1 MSFRGRPADEEFP
14 FTETLAAA
22 AGGATGADMGPC
34 PIRRCGRGLA
44 ALSGSEIAQTPDF
57 QDFAMQDY
65 SPSASVENAIALQK
79 FGVGQPV
86 LRKEDDTLV
95 RGKGKYTD
103 DFDLPGQAYAW
114 FVRSSHAHGIIKG
127 IDTSAAKAMPGVL
140 GVWTG
145 ADLVSAGYG
154 PYTCGLPLKS
164 RDGTP
169 LLQTNRTAL
178 MSDKVRYVGDP
189 AAFVVAETLAQ
200 ARDAAE
206 AVVLDIEPLPAVTEA
221 AEAAKPGAPQLYG
234 HIPNNVA
241 LDYHYGDAAKVEAA
255 FAGAAHVTKLDI
267 TNTRVAVVAME
278 PRAALASYDKTSERY
293 TIQVP
298 TQGVAGNRTNLAKNL
313 LRVANDKVH
322 LLTANV
328 GGSFGM
334 KNINYPEYICILHA
348 AKSLGRPVK
357 WTDERSTSFLSDS
370 HGRAQQIHAE
380 LALDAEGKFL
390 AVKVSGYGNLGAY
403 ITGVAPSPL
412 SLNVGKN
419 ISSVYRTPLLSVDI
433 KTVLTN
439 TTLMGAYRGAG
450 RPEANYFMERLIDR
464 AADEMGI
471 NRLTLRKRNF
481 IKPAQMPFAASS
493 GVTYDSGDFH
503 GVFNKALEISD
514 HAGFAKR
521 KKESRKR
528 GKLRGIAVGSY
539 LEVTAP
545 PGVELGKI
553 VFEDDGSVK
562 LITGT
567 LDYGQ
572 GHATPF
578 AQVMADQLGVPFE
591 AVKLEQG
598 DSDLVHTGNGTGGSR
613 SITASGMAIVEA
625 SKLVIEKGKKAAAHL
640 MEAAEGDIEFAKGRF
655 TIAGTDRSIDIM
667 ELARR
672 LREGKM
678 PDGVPSSLDVDH
690 TTKEVPSTFPNGC
703 HVAEVEIDPETGVM
717 QIVRYT
723 GVNDFGTIVNPMLV
737 AGQLHGGVA
746 QGIGQALMEKVSY
759 DSSGQPITGSF
770 MDYAMPRAEDIPMM
784 AVGDHPVPAKSNPL
798 GTKGCG
804 EAGCAGSLST
814 IVNAAL
820 DALSEFGIAHIDMPL
835 TSERIWRA
843 IQDAKAKVA

>member
-1 MSFRGRPADEEFP
+1 
-14 FTETLAAA
+14 
-22 AGGATGADMGPC
+22 
-34 PIRRCGRGLA
+34 
-44 ALSGSEIAQTPDF
+44 
-57 QDFAMQDY
+57 MQDY
-65 SPSASVENAIALQK
+65 TSSNAQDNAIALQK

-86 LRKEDDTLV
+86 RRKEDDTLV

-103 DFDLPGQAYAW
+103 DFSLPGQAYAW
-114 FVRSSHAHGIIKG
+114 IVRSSHAHGIIRG
-127 IDTSAAKAMPGVL
+127 IDTEAAKAMPGVL

-145 ADLVSAGYG
+145 ADLASADYG

-164 RDGTP
+164 RDGSP

-178 MSDKVRYVGDP
+178 VSDKVRFVGDP
-189 AAFVVAETLAQ
+189 VAFVVAETLAQ
-200 ARDAAE
+200 ARDAGE
-206 AVVLDIEPLPAVTEA
+206 AVVLDIDPLPC
-221 AEAAKPGAPQLYG
+221 
-234 HIPNNVA
+234 
-241 LDYHYGDAAKVEAA
+241 GDQRRGSGKA
-255 FAGAAHVTKLDI
+255 
-267 TNTRVAVVAME
+267 R
-278 PRAALASYDKTSERY
+278 RAAALRSHPEQCGARLSFWRRRQGRGRLRRGGACDQARYRQYPRGRGGDGTARGAGLLRQGERALYDSGSDPGRRR
-293 TIQVP
+293 QSHH
-298 TQGVAGNRTNLAKNL
+298 LAKNL
-313 LRVANDKVH
+313 LKVPNEKVH

-348 AKSLGRPVK
+348 AKALGRPVK

-370 HGRAQQIHAE
+370 HGRAQQIHCE
-380 LALDAEGKFL
+380 LALDGEGRFL

-403 ITGVAPSPL
+403 ITGVAPIPL

-419 ISSVYRTPLLSVDI
+419 LASVYRTPLMSIDI

-471 NRLTLRKRNF
+471 DRLTLRKRNF

-503 GVFNKALEISD
+503 GVFSKALDISD

-528 GKLRGIAVGSY
+528 GLLRGIAIGSY

-553 VFEDDGSVK
+553 VFEDDGSVR

-578 AQVMADQLGVPFE
+578 AQVLCAELGVPFE
-591 AVKLEQG
+591 SVKLEQG
-598 DSDLVHTGNGTGGSR
+598 DSDIVHTGNGTGGSR

-625 SKLVIEKGKKAAAHL
+625 SKLIIEKGKRAAAHL
-640 MEAAEGDIEFAKGRF
+640 MEAAEGDIEFGHGRF
-655 TIAGTDRSIDIM
+655 TIAGTDRSIDII

-678 PDGVPSSLDVDH
+678 PEGVPSSLDVDH
-690 TTKEVPSTFPNGC
+690 TAEGVPSTFPNGC
-703 HVAEVEIDPETGVM
+703 HVAEVEIDPETGIV

-746 QGIGQALMEKVSY
+746 QGIGQALMECVSY
-759 DSSGQPITGSF
+759 DLNGQPITGSF
-770 MDYAMPRAEDIPMM
+770 MDYAMPRAEDIPLM
-784 AVGDHPVPAKSNPL
+784 AVGDHPVPTKSNPL

-814 IVNAAL
+814 IVNAVV

-835 TSERIWRA
+835 TPERVWRA
-843 IQDAKAKVA
+843 ISGCQGKGGVRG

>member
-1 MSFRGRPADEEFP
+1 
-14 FTETLAAA
+14 
-22 AGGATGADMGPC
+22 
-34 PIRRCGRGLA
+34 
-44 ALSGSEIAQTPDF
+44 
-57 QDFAMQDY
+57 MQDHT
-65 SPSASVENAIALQK
+65 SPTSLENALAVQK
-79 FGVGQPV
+79 YGVGQPV
-86 LRKEDDTLV
+86 RRKEDDTLV

-103 DFDLPGQAYAW
+103 DFNLPRQAYAW
-114 FVRSSHAHGIIKG
+114 VVRSSHAHGVIRG
-127 IDTSAAKAMPGVL
+127 INTEAAKAMPGVL
-140 GVWTG
+140 GVWSGT
-145 ADLVSAGYG
+145 DLVAAGYG
-154 PYTCGLPLKS
+154 PFTCALPLKS

-169 LLQTNRTAL
+169 LYQTNRTAL
-178 MSDKVRYVGDP
+178 MTDKVRYVGDP
-189 AAFVVAETLAQ
+189 IAFVVAETLIQ

-206 AVVLDIEPLPAVTEA
+206 AVEVDIDALPAVTDPEEA
-221 AEAAKPGAPQLYG
+221 AQPGAPQLYD

-241 LDYHYGDAAKVEAA
+241 LDYHFGDAEKVEAA
-255 FAGAAHVTKLDI
+255 FNSAAHVTRLDVI
-267 TNTRVAVVAME
+267 NNRVAVVAME
-278 PRAALASYDKTSERY
+278 PRAALASYDKSTERF

-298 TQGVAGNRTNLAKNL
+298 TQGVAANRVGLAKNL
-313 LRVANDKVH
+313 LKVPNDKVRV
-322 LLTANV
+322 LTANV

-348 AKSLGRPVK
+348 AKALGRPVK

-370 HGRAQQIHAE
+370 QGRAQKIHCE

-403 ITGVAPSPL
+403 ITGVAPQPL
-412 SLNVGKN
+412 SLNIGKN
-419 ISSVYRTPLLSVDI
+419 LGSVYRTPAMTVDI

-471 NRLTLRKRNF
+471 NRLTIRKRNF

-493 GVTYDSGDFH
+493 GVTYDSGDFQ
-503 GVFNKALEISD
+503 GVFDKALDISD
-514 HAGFAKR
+514 HANFAR
-521 KKESRKR
+521 RRKESRKR

-545 PGVELGKI
+545 PNVELGKI
-553 VFEDDGSVK
+553 VFENDGSVK
-562 LITGT
+562 IITGT

-578 AQVMADQLGVPFE
+578 AQVLATHLGVPFE
-591 AVKLEQG
+591 RITLQQG

-625 SKLVIEKGKKAAAHL
+625 SKLVIENGKRAAAHL
-640 MEAAEGDIEFAKGRF
+640 MEAAEGDIEFAGGQF

-667 ELARR
+667 ELSRR
-672 LREGKM
+672 LRENKM
-678 PDGVPSSLDVDH
+678 PEDVPSSLDVDH
-690 TTKEVPSTFPNGC
+690 TSSPVPSTFPNGC
-703 HVAEVEIDPETGVM
+703 HVAEVEIDPQTGIV

-723 GVNDFGTIVNPMLV
+723 GVNDFGTVVNPMLV

-746 QGIGQALMEKVSY
+746 QGIGQAFMECVSY
-759 DSSGQPITGSF
+759 DASGQPITGSF
-770 MDYAMPRAEDIPMM
+770 MDYALPRAEDIPHMEI
-784 AVGDHPVPAKSNPL
+784 GDHPVPAKSNPL

-814 IVNAAL
+814 LTNAVL
-820 DALSEFGIAHIDMPL
+820 DALSELGITHIDMPL
-835 TSERIWRA
+835 TPERVWRA
-843 IQDAKAKVA
+843 IRDAKAKVA

>member
-1 MSFRGRPADEEFP
+1 M
-14 FTETLAAA
+14 
-22 AGGATGADMGPC
+22 
-34 PIRRCGRGLA
+34 
-44 ALSGSEIAQTPDF
+44 
-57 QDFAMQDY
+57 QDFTSSNAQD
-65 SPSASVENAIALQK
+65 NAIALQK

-86 LRKEDDTLV
+86 RRKEDDTLV

-103 DFDLPGQAYAW
+103 DFSLPGQVYAW
-114 FVRSSHAHGIIKG
+114 IVRSSHAHGILRG
-127 IDTSAAKAMPGVL
+127 IDTEAAKAMPGVL

-145 ADLVSAGYG
+145 ADLASANYG

-164 RDGTP
+164 RDGSP

-178 MSDKVRYVGDP
+178 MTDKVRYVGDP
-189 AAFVVAETLAQ
+189 VAFVVAETQAQ

-206 AVVLDIEPLPAVTEA
+206 AVVLDIDPLPAVTGAEEA
-221 AEAAKPGAPQLYG
+221 AGPGAPQLYD

-241 LDYHYGDAAKVEAA
+241 LDYHYGDAAKVAAA
-255 FAGAAHVTKLDI
+255 FADAAHVTRLDI
-267 TNTRVAVVAME
+267 VNTRVAVVAME
-278 PRAALASYDKTSERY
+278 PRAALASYDKASERY

-298 TQGVAGNRTNLAKNL
+298 TQGVAGNRNTLAKNL
-313 LRVANDKVH
+313 LKVPNEKVH

-348 AKSLGRPVK
+348 AKALGRPVK

-370 HGRAQQIHAE
+370 HGRAQQIHCE
-380 LALDAEGKFL
+380 LALDRGGRFL

-419 ISSVYRTPLLSVDI
+419 LASVYRTPLMSIDI

-471 NRLTLRKRNF
+471 DRLTLRKRNF

-503 GVFNKALEISD
+503 GVFNKALEMSD
-514 HAGFAKR
+514 HAGFARR
-521 KKESRKR
+521 KKDSRKR
-528 GKLRGIAVGSY
+528 GLLRGIAIGSY

-553 VFEDDGSVK
+553 VFEDDGSVR

-578 AQVMADQLGVPFE
+578 AQVLCAELGVPFGS
-591 AVKLEQG
+591 VKLEQG
-598 DSDLVHTGNGTGGSR
+598 DSDIVHTGNGTGGSR

-625 SKLVIEKGKKAAAHL
+625 SKLIVEKGKRAAAHL
-640 MEAAEGDIEFAKGRF
+640 MEAAEGDIEFDHGRF
-655 TIAGTDRSIDIM
+655 TIAGTDRSIDII

-672 LREGKM
+672 MREGKM
-678 PDGVPSSLDVDH
+678 PEGVPSSLDVDH
-690 TTKEVPSTFPNGC
+690 TTESVPSTFPNGC
-703 HVAEVEIDPETGVM
+703 HVAEVEIDPETGTV

-746 QGIGQALMEKVSY
+746 QGIGQALMECVSY
-759 DSSGQPITGSF
+759 DSNGQPVTGSF
-770 MDYAMPRAEDIPMM
+770 MDYAMPRAGDIPLM

-814 IVNAAL
+814 IVNAVI
-820 DALSEFGIAHIDMPL
+820 DALSEFGVAHIDMPL
-835 TSERIWRA
+835 TPERVWRA

>member
-1 MSFRGRPADEEFP
+1 M
-14 FTETLAAA
+14 
-22 AGGATGADMGPC
+22 
-34 PIRRCGRGLA
+34 
-44 ALSGSEIAQTPDF
+44 LS
-57 QDFAMQDY
+57 MQDHT
-65 SPSASVENAIALQK
+65 SPSSLENAIAVQK
-79 FGVGQPV
+79 YGVGQPV
-86 LRKEDDTLV
+86 RRKEDDTLV

-103 DFDLPGQAYAW
+103 DFNLPDQAYAW
-114 FVRSSHAHGIIKG
+114 IVRSSHAHGIIRG
-127 IDTSAAKAMPGVL
+127 IDAGPAKAMPGVL

-145 ADLVSAGYG
+145 TDFAAAGYG
-154 PYTCGLPLKS
+154 PFTCALPLKS

-169 LLQTNRTAL
+169 LKQTNRLAL
-178 MSDKVRYVGDP
+178 MTDKVRYVGDP
-189 AAFVVAETLAQ
+189 VAVVVAETLAQ

-206 AVVLDIEPLPAVTEA
+206 AVVLDIEPLPAVTDPEL
-221 AEAAKPGAPQLYG
+221 AAKPGAPQLYD
-234 HIPNNVA
+234 HIPDNVA
-241 LDYHYGDAAKVEAA
+241 LDYHFGDAAKVEAA

-267 TNTRVAVVAME
+267 VNTRVAVVAME
-278 PRAALASYDKTSERY
+278 PRAALASYDKASERF

-298 TQGVAGNRTNLAKNL
+298 TQGVVANRINLAKNIL
-313 LRVANDKVH
+313 KVPNDKVH

-334 KNINYPEYICILHA
+334 KNVNYPEYVCILHA
-348 AKSLGRPVK
+348 AKALGRPVK

-370 HGRAQQIHAE
+370 HGRAQKIHCQ
-380 LALDAEGKFL
+380 LALDAEGRFL

-403 ITGVAPSPL
+403 ITGVAPQPL
-412 SLNVGKN
+412 SLNIGKN
-419 ISSVYRTPLLSVDI
+419 LASVYRTPLMTIDI

-471 NRLTLRKRNF
+471 NPLTMRKRNF
-481 IKPAQMPFAASS
+481 IRPAQMPFNASS
-493 GVTYDSGDFH
+493 GMTYDSGDFQS
-503 GVFNKALEISD
+503 VFNKALEISD
-514 HAGFAKR
+514 HANFARR

-553 VFEDDGSVK
+553 VFEDDGAVT

-578 AQVMADQLGVPFE
+578 AQVLSAQLGIPFE
-591 AVKLEQG
+591 RIKLVQG
-598 DSDLVHTGNGTGGSR
+598 DSDLVHAGNGTGGSR

-625 SKLVIEKGKKAAAHL
+625 SRLVIEKGKRAAAHL
-640 MEAAEGDIEFAKGRF
+640 MEAAEADIEFADGRF
-655 TIAGTDRSIDIM
+655 TIAGTDRAIDII

-672 LREGKM
+672 MREGQM

-690 TTKEVPSTFPNGC
+690 TTQAVPSTFPNGC
-703 HVAEVEIDPETGVM
+703 HVAEVEIDPETGIV

-746 QGIGQALMEKVSY
+746 QGIGQALMECVSY
-759 DSSGQPITGSF
+759 DASGQPITGSF
-770 MDYAMPRAEDIPMM
+770 MDYALPRAEDIPLMEI
-784 AVGDHPVPAKSNPL
+784 ADHPVPATSNPL

-814 IVNAAL
+814 LVNAVL
-820 DALSEFGIAHIDMPL
+820 DALSEYGITHIDMPL
-835 TSERIWRA
+835 TPERVWRA
-843 IQDAKAKVA
+843 IRDAKDKKAA

>member
-1 MSFRGRPADEEFP
+1 
-14 FTETLAAA
+14 
-22 AGGATGADMGPC
+22 
-34 PIRRCGRGLA
+34 
-44 ALSGSEIAQTPDF
+44 
-57 QDFAMQDY
+57 MQDY

-114 FVRSSHAHGIIKG
+114 IIRSSHAHGIIKG
-127 IDTSAAKAMPGVL
+127 IDTSAAKARPGVL

-145 ADLVSAGYG
+145 TDLATAGYG

-189 AAFVVAETLAQ
+189 VAFVVAETLAQ

-206 AVVLDIEPLPAVTEA
+206 AVVLDIEPLPAVTSAE
-221 AEAAKPGAPQLYG
+221 EAAKPGAPLLYD

-241 LDYHYGDAAKVEAA
+241 LDYHYGDTAKVEAA
-255 FAGAAHVTKLDI
+255 FASAAHVTKLDI

-278 PRAALASYDKTSERY
+278 PRAALASYDRKSGRY

-313 LRVANDKVH
+313 LKVPNDKVH

-334 KNINYPEYICILHA
+334 KNINYPEYMCILHA
-348 AKSLGRPVK
+348 AKALGRPVK

-419 ISSVYRTPLLSVDI
+419 IASVYRTPLLSVDI

-493 GVTYDSGDFH
+493 GVTYDSGDFQ

-591 AVKLEQG
+591 SIKLIQG
-598 DSDLVHTGNGTGGSR
+598 DSDIVHTGSGTGGSR

-672 LREGKM
+672 TREGNM
-678 PDGVPSSLDVDH
+678 PEGVPSSLDVDH

-703 HVAEVEIDPETGVM
+703 HVAEVEIDPDTGVV

-746 QGIGQALMEKVSY
+746 QGIGQALMECVSY

-814 IVNAAL
+814 IVNAVL
-820 DALSEFGIAHIDMPL
+820 DALSEFGIKHIDMPL
-835 TSERIWRA
+835 TPERIWRA

>member
-1 MSFRGRPADEEFP
+1 
-14 FTETLAAA
+14 
-22 AGGATGADMGPC
+22 
-34 PIRRCGRGLA
+34 
-44 ALSGSEIAQTPDF
+44 
-57 QDFAMQDY
+57 MQDQT
-65 SPSASVENAIALQK
+65 SSTSVENAIALQK
-79 FGVGQPV
+79 FGVGQSV
-86 LRKEDDTLV
+86 LRKEDDTLL

-103 DFDLPGQAYAW
+103 DFNLPGQAYAW
-114 FVRSSHAHGIIKG
+114 IVRSTHAHGIIKR

-140 GVWTG
+140 GIWTG
-145 ADLVSAGYG
+145 TDLVAAGYG
-154 PYTCGLPLKS
+154 PYTCGLPLKN

-178 MSDKVRYVGDP
+178 MTDKVRYVGDP
-189 AAFVVAETLAQ
+189 VACVVAETLAQ
-200 ARDAAE
+200 ARDAGE
-206 AVVLDIEPLPAVTEA
+206 AIELEIEPLPAVTEPA
-221 AEAAKPGAPQLYG
+221 DAIKPGAPQLYD

-241 LDYHYGDAAKVEAA
+241 LDYHYGDTAKVEAA
-255 FAGAAHVTKLDI
+255 FASAAHVTKLDI

-278 PRAALASYDKTSERY
+278 PRAALASYDKSSERY

-298 TQGVAGNRTNLAKNL
+298 TQGIAGNRMNLAKNL
-313 LRVANDKVH
+313 LKVPNEKVH
-322 LLTANV
+322 LLTGNV

-334 KNINYPEYICILHA
+334 KNVNYPEYLCILHA
-348 AKSLGRPVK
+348 AKILGRPVK

-370 HGRAQQIHAE
+370 HGRAQQIHCE

-433 KTVLTN
+433 KCVLTN

-450 RPEANYFMERLIDR
+450 RPEANYYMERLIDR

-493 GVTYDSGDFH
+493 GVTYDSGDFQ
-503 GVFNKALEISD
+503 GVFNKALKISD

-528 GKLRGIAVGSY
+528 GRLRGIAVGSY

-553 VFEDDGSVK
+553 VFEDDGSVR

-591 AVKLEQG
+591 KVTLEQG
-598 DSDLVHTGNGTGGSR
+598 DSDLVHTGSGTGGSR
-613 SITASGMAIVEA
+613 SITATGMAIVEA

-640 MEAAEGDIEFAKGRF
+640 LEAAEADIEFAGGRF
-655 TIAGTDRSIDIM
+655 TIAGTDRSIDII

-672 LREGKM
+672 LREGKV

-703 HVAEVEIDPETGVM
+703 HVAEVEIDPETGIVE
-717 QIVRYT
+717 IVRYT
-723 GVNDFGTIVNPMLV
+723 GVNDFGVIVNPMLV
-737 AGQLHGGVA
+737 AGQMHGGVA
-746 QGIGQALMEKVSY
+746 QGIGQALMECISY

-770 MDYAMPRAEDIPMM
+770 MDYALPRAADIPVM

-814 IVNAAL
+814 IVNAVL
-820 DALSEFGIAHIDMPL
+820 DALSEYGISHLDMPL
-835 TSERIWRA
+835 TPERIWRA
-843 IQDAKAKVA
+843 IRQAKAKAAA